1 MSQGQ
6 PASPALTF
14 RRYAVVYLDLLGHKE
29 RLRQWN
35 KLPGTKEEQE
45 AFNKKLQMTV
55 GPVTFLREKFVEHF
69 DLYRRPLDPNEL
81 LRVGLTEC
89 QAAAWLRIE
98 EVQPKWTFFS
108 DSFIFCCPL
117 ENSAGDPAIRAL
129 HLMLRA
135 SAIVMPV
142 CLASENPLRGGIGVG
157 LATELPCTGDV
168 YGPALV
174 EAHELE
180 AETAQYPR
188 IAVGKAVHEF
198 IEDVCGSGAQDDRGI
213 ALKRIAEDCSRL
225 ICTDRDDGVPMV
237 DFLGE
242 YMLSFYKE
250 MQCVKTF
257 RTIRKA
263 IEYVKEKHQRFKQQ
277 GNRKMALR
285 YGRLSAYCSSREH
298 LWRH

>member
-6 PASPALTF
+6 PVDPVLTF

-35 KLPGTKEEQE
+35 KLPGSKEEQE
-45 AFNKKLQMTV
+45 AFNENLQMTV
-55 GPVTFLREKFVEHF
+55 GTVTFLRKKLVEHF

-81 LRVGLTEC
+81 RRVGLTEC
-89 QAAAWLRIE
+89 QAATWLGIE

-108 DSFIFCCPL
+108 DFFIFHCPL
-117 ENSAGDPAIRAL
+117 ENSSGDLAIWAL
-129 HLMLRA
+129 YLMLRA

-142 CLASENPLRGGIGVG
+142 CLASDNPLRGGIDVG

-180 AETAQYPR
+180 AEVAKYPR
-188 IAVGKAVHEF
+188 IAVGKAVQDF
-198 IEDVCGSGAQDDRGI
+198 IEDVRGSGAQDDRGI

-250 MQCVKTF
+250 RQCVKTF
-257 RTIRKA
+257 HTIRKA
-263 IEYVKEKHQRFKQQ
+263 IEYAKEKHERFKQQ
-277 GNRKMALR
+277 GDNEMAPR

-298 LWRH
+298 LWR